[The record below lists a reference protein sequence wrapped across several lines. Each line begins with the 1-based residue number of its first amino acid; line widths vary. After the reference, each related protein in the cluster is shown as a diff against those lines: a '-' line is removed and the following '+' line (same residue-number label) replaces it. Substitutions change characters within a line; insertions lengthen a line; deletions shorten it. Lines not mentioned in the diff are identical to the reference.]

1 MQRLFLLQRPGARRP
16 LRRPSLWLVAG
27 FALAA
32 CQPLPPEEDVPPLAP
47 DAPQYQVVIERAYT
61 LQDSR
66 YPEFRDQ
73 IRSEG
78 AGVCGGPATALTI
91 RPFGPERFDD
101 QFIYRM
107 HEVTFA
113 CR

>member
-1 MQRLFLLQRPGARRP
+1 MQTFFSRPKTGASHF
-16 LRRPSLWLVAG
+16 PSFLWLG
-27 FALAA
+27 FTLTLAA
-32 CQPLPPEEDVPPLAP
+32 CQALPPEEDEAPLAP
-47 DAPQYQVVIERAYT
+47 DAPQVQVMIERAYT

-73 IRSEG
+73 LRAEG
-78 AGVCGGPATALTI
+78 AAVCGGPSTALTI
-91 RPFGPERFDD
+91 RPFGPDRFDD